1 MLLLMREVAGRLL
14 RDARESATVQTFWDR
29 AAESLRA
36 WSGAARV
43 VLRYEAERERGAV
56 ATDGV
61 PVADPH
67 MVTRSDDGRRVEVE
81 FHGVRPA
88 LADAD
93 LEAAVELIGQLT
105 SMVGRRAGL
114 EHDQRLG
121 NFVIEL
127 SRWLLAAPDRDLMFR
142 YTLQSVMKLFD
153 AEGGYAALCEPSGGA
168 AGGGVR
174 VMTAL
179 GRASEY
185 DGMLLPLDHSTTGR
199 VVKTG
204 EALITE
210 NVREDPDIYMPPG
223 VHAVALARSTMIVPL
238 QSSTG
243 VLGAIGIARYRRGGV
258 DAPAPPA
265 FTIADLHFFTG
276 VAAHVAAGLEL
287 SHSVATARANAD
299 RTGAMVQGSPLPL
312 LLVDPGGCVHL
323 VNEAGRRVFGLDD
336 AALVTGTPLEQ
347 LGISTPPPES
357 DLPSLLAS
365 ARYGAPWHGRVVVR
379 QPSGDQRICDCT
391 VTNLGGLGSE
401 DLLVALYDRTEEL
414 RTQRE
419 LIAREKLA
427 TVGEIAS
434 GVAHEVNNPLTA
446 IRMEAELLSSAAD
459 PETGAAARTIVRE
472 VDRAASIV
480 RSLLQLARRADTAP
494 TPVQLNDLVSD
505 VAEIRSRVL
514 RTENI
519 QVETALDPR
528 APPVLGLG
536 QELMQVVINLV
547 TNAEHALRHWSP
559 AVIRISTEGH
569 ARWVRLVVEDSGPG
583 VPADLRQRIFDPFFT
598 TKSPDQGSGLGLA
611 ICQRVASE
619 LGGRI
624 RLEDSELGGARFVVE
639 LPAAPIPAF
648 DELDIR

>member
-67 MVTRSDDGRRVEVE
+67 TVTRSDDGRRVEVE

-142 YTLQSVMKLFD
+142 YTLQSLMKLFD
-153 AEGGYAALCEPSGGA
+153 AEGAYAALCEPSGG
-168 AGGGVR
+168 VR
-174 VMTAL
+174 VKTAL

-199 VVKTG
+199 VVRTG

-347 LGISTPPPES
+347 LGMSTPPPES

-547 TNAEHALRHWSP
+547 TNAEHALRRWSP